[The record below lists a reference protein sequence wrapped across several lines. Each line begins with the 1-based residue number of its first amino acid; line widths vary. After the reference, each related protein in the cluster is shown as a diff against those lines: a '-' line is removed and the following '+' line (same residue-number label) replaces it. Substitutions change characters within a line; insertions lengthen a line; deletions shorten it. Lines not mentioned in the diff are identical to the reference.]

1 MAEILTFTVP
11 VTQASIRM
19 DRVILDFN
27 SQTVTI
33 LWLGINGEQGHAD
46 YTTPAKSKDAKTL
59 LSGAALLTQINSG
72 TFTASSLVKWC
83 WNRLIADGYVTAGVV
98 SGTPS

>member
-1 MAEILTFTVP
+1 MAEILTFTIP

-27 SQTVTI
+27 SQTITI

-46 YTTPAKSKDAKTL
+46 YTTPAKTKDAKTL
-59 LSGAALLTQINSG
+59 VTGAALLTQINSG
-72 TFTASSLVKWC
+72 NFTASSLVKWC
-83 WNRLIADGYVTAGVV
+83 WNRLMADGYVTAGVV